1 MVNKQL
7 TEPLTAKILVTRLN
21 YRRPATTKGAGTGL
35 TLPSRRVIRALIC
48 NRGTHHR
55 FPLKN
60 PENAFTA
67 SRNGDKSERYLF
79 LPRNGGQDRHGGVW
93 CCRIRGYG
101 RRSIAWLNGTT

>member
-7 TEPLTAKILVTRLN
+7 TEPLTAKTLVTRLN
-21 YRRPATTKGAGTGL
+21 YRRPATTKAAGTGL
-35 TLPSRRVIRALIC
+35 TLPPRHVIRADSATVERIIDS
-48 NRGTHHR
+48 
-55 FPLKN
+55 LKN

-67 SRNGDKSERYLF
+67 SRNGAKPERYLF
-79 LPRNGGQDRHGGVW
+79 LSRNGGQDRHGGVW